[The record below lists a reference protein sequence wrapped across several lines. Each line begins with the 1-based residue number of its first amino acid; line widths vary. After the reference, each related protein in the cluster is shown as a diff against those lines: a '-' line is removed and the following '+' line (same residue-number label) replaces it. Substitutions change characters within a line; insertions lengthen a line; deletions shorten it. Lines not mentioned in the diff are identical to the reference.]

1 MKHFLS
7 LLLILFSSCAI
18 AIESSQHDSQD
29 VIQQIDDAPKER
41 NNQYPDWF
49 SMSFLNLQE
58 DLASANKAG
67 KKGLIVYFGQK
78 DCGYCKALLEINWG
92 KEQDI
97 VDYTRKHFEV
107 VAIDIWGS
115 REITNIDGNHM
126 TEREFAEQEETDFT
140 PTLIFYTNDGKESL
154 RLRGFHPPYQMQ
166 AAMEYIAEGFHEKET
181 LATYMERANP
191 PAKFELDD
199 INEEDFFDKPPYL
212 MDRSHFPADQPLA
225 VFFEQRACHSCDILH
240 SEPLQDP
247 IVRRQLRSFDV
258 IQLDMYSDVPLITPD
273 NQKLTAAEWAKK
285 LGLHYTPTIIFF
297 DIHGEEVFRVDSVV
311 RLYRMRG
318 VLEYVLKEG
327 YNDAPTF
334 QRWREMQQQNTLE
347 NQASL

>member
-1 MKHFLS
+1 MKSF
-7 LLLILFSSCAI
+7 LILLFGICLMSTAH
-18 AIESSQHDSQD
+18 AQKD
-29 VIQQIDDAPKER
+29 VPDVTQQIDDQPKVR
-41 NNQYPDWF
+41 DNQYPEWF
-49 SMSFLNLQE
+49 SMSFLDLQ
-58 DLASANKAG
+58 DDFNAAKKAG

-78 DCGYCKALLEINWG
+78 DCGYCKALLDINWG
-92 KEQDI
+92 KEQAI

-115 REITNIDGNHM
+115 REITNIDGNEM

-140 PTLIFYTNDGKESL
+140 PTLVFYTDDKKESL
-154 RLRGFHPPYQMQ
+154 RLRGFYPPYQMQ
-166 AAMEYIAEGFHEKET
+166 AAMEYLVEGFHKKET

-199 INEEDFFDKPPYL
+199 INEEDFFDKPPHL

-225 VFFEQRACHSCDILH
+225 VFFEQRACHACDILH

-247 IVRRQLRSFDV
+247 TVRRMLRSFDV
-258 IQLDMYSDVPLITPD
+258 VQLDIQSDKPLITPD
-273 NQKLTAAEWAKK
+273 NQKLTASEWAKK
-285 LGLHYTPTIIFF
+285 LDLHYSPTILFF

-318 VLEYVLKEG
+318 LLEYVLKEG
-327 YNDAPTF
+327 YNEAPTF
-334 QRWREMQQQNTLE
+334 QRWREIQQQKTLE
-347 NQASL
+347 GQDAS